1 MKLTDYLDMQ
11 CVFAELKPADK
22 FDLLAMLAD
31 RVVDRYPSVQR
42 DVLID
47 KLIDREAQ
55 VSTGIGRGVA
65 VPHAM
70 IEGVAKTVCM
80 IAHLSAGID
89 FDAVDGEPVCLVFL
103 LLSPPGEMGKHIKV
117 LARIARMMK
126 SGEIH
131 EAVSRG
137 LSARE
142 LCLIIEQEDE
152 RHVK

>member
-1 MKLTDYLDMQ
+1 MKLSDYLDMQ
-11 CVFAELKPADK
+11 CVFADLKPADK

-31 RVVDRYPSVQR
+31 RVVDHYPAVQR
-42 DVLID
+42 NVLLG
-47 KLIDREAQ
+47 KLVEREAQ
-55 VSTGIGRGVA
+55 GSTGIGRGMA

-70 IEGVAKTVCM
+70 IEGIAKTVCM
-80 IAHLSAGID
+80 IAHCPAGID
-89 FDAVDGEPVCLVFL
+89 FDVVDGEPVCLVFL
-103 LLSPPGEMGKHIKV
+103 LLSPPGEIGSHIKV